1 MSKCLVSTGEPEISR
16 ELQTRKRPRLM
27 RNSAG
32 FSRTVTHMVEAPA
45 KESTAAPVA
54 TEDISGRY
62 ADRVYEQILGQIVA
76 GEFKIGDRLPSE
88 NQLGSQHEVSRAV
101 VREALARLY
110 ADGVTITRRGA
121 GTYVQRQPGREFLRL
136 APIGGIADLMRCF
149 EFRIGLEGEAASLA
163 AQRRTEEQ
171 MAAIDEAFEQLNR
184 VNATG
189 LVGVEEDI
197 RFHGTIA
204 AATRNQ
210 LFIQTLDAL
219 AVHVVNG
226 MKITRS
232 LSLTRSKKRLTLVQD
247 EHRRVVEAIREF
259 DEEHA
264 REFMRTHISN
274 ARKRVLDESTEP
286 S

>member
-1 MSKCLVSTGEPEISR
+1 MSR
-16 ELQTRKRPRLM
+16 ELQTGKRAGSIRHGT
-27 RNSAG
+27 G
-32 FSRTVTHMVEAPA
+32 FSRKVFAMAETPA
-45 KESTAAPVA
+45 KEPVTAVVLA
-54 TEDISGRY
+54 EDASGRF
-62 ADRVYEQILGQIVA
+62 ADRVYEQILGQIVT

-88 NQLGSQHEVSRAV
+88 NQLGSEFEVSRAV

-136 APIGGIADLMRCF
+136 APIGGVADLMRCF

-171 MAAIDEAFEQLNR
+171 LAVIDEAFEQLNQ
-184 VNATG
+184 VNSTG

-197 RFHGTIA
+197 RFHAAIA
-204 AATRNQ
+204 AASRNQ
-210 LFIQTLDAL
+210 LFTQTLEAL
-219 AVHVVNG
+219 AIHVANG

-232 LSLTRSKKRLTLVQD
+232 ISLTRSQKRLAMVQD
-247 EHRRVVEAIREF
+247 EHRRVVEAIRES

-264 REFMRTHISN
+264 REFMRAHISN
-274 ARKRVLDESTEP
+274 ARKRVLDASTEP

>member
-1 MSKCLVSTGEPEISR
+1 MSR
-16 ELQTRKRPRLM
+16 ELQIANARQLIKQGL
-27 RNSAG
+27 G
-32 FSRTVTHMVEAPA
+32 FSEMVEMNDTRT
-45 KESTAAPVA
+45 KESVNI
-54 TEDISGRY
+54 EDASGRY

-76 GEFKIGDRLPSE
+76 GDFKIGDRLPSE
-88 NQLGSQHEVSRAV
+88 NHLGSKYDVSRAV

-110 ADGVTITRRGA
+110 ADGVTITRRGS

-163 AQRRTEEQ
+163 AQRRTEDQ
-171 MAAIDEAFEQLNR
+171 MAVIDQAFEQLNR

-189 LVGVEEDI
+189 QVGVEEDL
-197 RFHGTIA
+197 RFHAVIA
-204 AATRNQ
+204 AASRNQ

-219 AVHVVNG
+219 AIHVFNG

-232 LSLTRSKKRLTLVQD
+232 LSLKRSKKRLALVQD
-247 EHRRVVEAIREF
+247 EHRRVIEAIRES
-259 DEEHA
+259 DVDHA
-264 REFMRTHISN
+264 REAMRAHISN
-274 ARKRVLDESTEP
+274 AKNRLLDDSTEP

>member
-1 MSKCLVSTGEPEISR
+1 
-16 ELQTRKRPRLM
+16 M
-27 RNSAG
+27 RRNAA
-32 FSRTVTHMVEAPA
+32 FSNRVPDMIETPA
-45 KESTAAPVA
+45 KESVAASVTAQDA
-54 TEDISGRY
+54 SGRF
-62 ADRVYEQILGQIVA
+62 ADRVYEQILGQIVT

-88 NQLGSQHEVSRAV
+88 NQLGLEYEVSRAV
-101 VREALARLY
+101 VREALSRLY

-171 MAAIDEAFEQLNR
+171 LAAIDEAFEQLNR
-184 VNATG
+184 VNDTG

-197 RFHGTIA
+197 RFHATIA
-204 AATRNQ
+204 AASRNQ
-210 LFIQTLDAL
+210 LYIQTLDAL
-219 AVHVVNG
+219 AVHVFNG

-232 LSLTRSKKRLTLVQD
+232 LSLTRSKKRQSLVQD
-247 EHRRVVEAIREF
+247 EHRRIVEAIRES
-259 DEEHA
+259 DEERA

-274 ARKRVLDESTEP
+274 ARTRVLDESTEP